1 MVVKAK
7 LAIYLILTS
16 GVTVGYV
23 FMIGVLKGQPEMIPM
38 GLVVSASTSLF
49 VVAVTAY
56 LTGLWTNTM
65 FFGAK
70 TVLTFTAIVV
80 PPLTVIEIASMMM
93 QFKPTLAVQ
102 VIYGASIVLLATAGV
117 IFSRLPNKW
126 RDTTFSYVS
135 TGV

>member
-1 MVVKAK
+1 MQSSKRGIL
-7 LAIYLILTS
+7 LALVPLMS
-16 GVTVGYV
+16 CVWVTRTC
-23 FMIGVLKGQPEMIPM
+23 
-38 GLVVSASTSLF
+38 ARAF

-70 TVLTFTAIVV
+70 TLLKFTAIVV

-102 VIYGASIVLLATAGV
+102 VIYGSSIFLLATAGV